1 MTVRKLNDEGQI
13 DLAREYIIDMFDE
26 LKNRVSVPNMIM
38 AMQMQTADL
47 AYDTAPSN
55 TVATSMLLEVIN
67 MKLRMEMEEERG
79 RRVMNIF
86 VLAGNPWDSAKMQC
100 DKHVVKMPL
109 ETAQML
115 CSVWHRYGHGDKV
128 PYKEAHKNTLAHY
141 GQEILNRTTNGYT
154 IMDKSYVQST
164 QEDMVGHISVKQ

>member
-26 LKNRVSVPNMIM
+26 LQNRVSVPNMIM

-67 MKLRMEMEEERG
+67 MKLRMEMEEGEE
-79 RRVMNIF
+79 V
-86 VLAGNPWDSAKMQC
+86 
-100 DKHVVKMPL
+100 
-109 ETAQML
+109 E
-115 CSVWHRYGHGDKV
+115 
-128 PYKEAHKNTLAHY
+128 E
-141 GQEILNRTTNGYT
+141 
-154 IMDKSYVQST
+154 
-164 QEDMVGHISVKQ
+164 